1 VVKMATTYKILGQS
15 KPSAATLTAA
25 YTVPAL
31 TTATVSTITVA
42 NQSSTATSFR
52 ISVAVNGA
60 ADTPAQYLYYD
71 IAISGNNSFAT
82 TIGITLG
89 AGDIVRVYNTLATC
103 SFNIFGVENT

>member
-1 VVKMATTYKILGQS
+1 MATTYKILGQS

>member
-1 VVKMATTYKILGQS
+1 MATTAKILGQS
-15 KPSAATLTAA
+15 KPNAVTLTAA

-42 NQSSTATSFR
+42 NQSATATAFR
-52 ISVAVNGA
+52 ISVAIAAA

-71 IAISGNNSFAT
+71 IAIAGNDTFAT

-89 AGDIVRVYNTLATC
+89 AADVVRVYNTLATC
-103 SFNIFGVENT
+103 SFNIFGVETA